1 MRLAVPIFRVLLVDD
16 EPVVL
21 RGLKRGMATKRP
33 HWNVV
38 AAEGPIEGMC
48 RLEADTY
55 DIVISDYEM
64 PQLNG
69 LELMKLARR
78 HQPTALRVILSGI
91 SRQAVGPIPP
101 GLIHAWFSKL
111 HSVDTLVRQCEELL
125 VKRVQRKT
133 RIKAG

>member
-33 HWNVV
+33 HWNIVS
-38 AAEGPIEGMC
+38 AEGPIEGMC

-69 LELMKLARR
+69 VEIMKLARR

-91 SRQAVGPIPP
+91 SRQTVGPIPP
-101 GLIHAWFSKL
+101 GLIHGWLSKL
-111 HSVDTLVRQCEELL
+111 HDVDILVTRCEELL
-125 VKRVQRKT
+125 AKRLQRKA
-133 RIKAG
+133 RVKAG

>member
-16 EPVVL
+16 EPMVL

-33 HWNVV
+33 HWNIV
-38 AAEGPIEGMC
+38 AAEGPSEGMC

-69 LELMKLARR
+69 VELMKLARR

-91 SRQAVGPIPP
+91 SRQGVGTISP
-101 GLIHAWFSKL
+101 GLIHGWLSKL
-111 HSVDTLVRQCEELL
+111 HDVDTLVRQCEELL
-125 VKRVQRKT
+125 VKRMQRKT
-133 RIKAG
+133 RVKAG